1 MTPNHSLTL
10 LTRDGEA
17 AGQSRMR
24 IVVAVDFGT
33 TFTSVAYANT
43 LESYLP
49 KLLTHWGDGGIMT
62 GEKIPTVIRYD
73 NDGTTG
79 AYTWGYRAQ
88 QDSALHG
95 KHIHEWFKL
104 GLCNDFE
111 ARRARESEL
120 MRKYKSQT
128 ALPAVKGDECMD
140 LVVNYLSSIKGA
152 VDQFFRSQYGED
164 AAQCPRDYIITV
176 PALWDHAEQEKTR
189 LCAERAGMGEG
200 SQLQLVPEP
209 EAACI
214 YAIQQMLWI
223 NEGDTFVICDAG
235 GGTVDLASYTI
246 ESLNRDQIL
255 HCKLAGAATGS
266 GGLCGSSFL
275 NRIFQSYLEK
285 KLEDYSGWE
294 PDFMTEALRAFEDHI
309 KPEFTGDRQDE
320 KFIRIHGLKESKR
333 HGVAKHILIL
343 KTEELRKHV
352 FDEVISKVE
361 GLVRDQINNTRRPV
375 KAVLL
380 AGGFGNNPYLKRRL
394 EQNDAVVRNKIR
406 VQLIENGDT
415 AIARGALVAGL
426 VGLGKNRQADDDDGA
441 FNVISTRTVE
451 VVSRLAGK
459 YYGTSALHD
468 FEEGVD
474 PESRRRKRDDGDKIE
489 RITWFAK
496 KGETIPD
503 GEPLSFN
510 FCKVARVQRGV
521 PAHEACAPV
530 IRIYTCERDIPGTC
544 KDDASVR
551 EIAQFRMDLKGLF
564 IPTIIKGGQEFYEA
578 RFDIEMTL
586 RAASLSFCGVYGKG
600 TPEAKRFPATNVVFT

>member
-1 MTPNHSLTL
+1 MT
-10 LTRDGEA
+10 
-17 AGQSRMR
+17 
-24 IVVAVDFGT
+24 V
-33 TFTSVAYANT
+33 
-43 LESYLP
+43 
-49 KLLTHWGDGGIMT
+49 
-62 GEKIPTVIRYD
+62 EKIPTILHYD
-73 NDGTTG
+73 NGGTTG
-79 AYTWGYRAQ
+79 VYRWGYQAQ
-88 QDSALHG
+88 QYAARHG
-95 KHIHEWFKL
+95 TKMHEWFKL

-111 ARRARESEL
+111 ERRARESEL

-128 ALPAVKGDECMD
+128 ALPVVKDDECMS
-140 LVVNYLSSIKGA
+140 LVVNYLSSVKGA
-152 VDQFFRSQYGED
+152 VDQFFHTQYGED

-246 ESLNRDQIL
+246 ESLKRDQIL

-275 NRIFQSYLEK
+275 NRIFQAYLEK
-285 KLEDYSGWE
+285 KLEDYPAWDSE
-294 PDFMTEALRAFEDHI
+294 FMVEALRAFEDQI
-309 KPEFTGDRQDE
+309 KPEFTDE
-320 KFIRIHGLKESKR
+320 HQEEKVIRIHGLKESKP
-333 HGVAKHILIL
+333 HGVAKNILIL
-343 KTEELRKHV
+343 TTEELRKHV
-352 FDEVISKVE
+352 FDEVISKIE

-375 KAVLL
+375 TAVLL
-380 AGGFGNNPYLKRRL
+380 AGGFGKNPYLKRRL
-394 EQNDAVVRNKIR
+394 EQIDAVVRNKIR
-406 VQLIENGDT
+406 VQRIDNGDT

-426 VGLGKNRQADDDDGA
+426 AGLGKNLQPEDDDGA

-451 VVSRLAGK
+451 VVSRLAGRH
-459 YYGTSALHD
+459 YGTAALES

-474 PESRRRKRDDGDKIE
+474 PESRRQHRKKRDDGDKIE
-489 RITWFAK
+489 KITWFAR

-503 GEPLSFN
+503 GEPLSFD
-510 FCKVARVQRGV
+510 FCKVAKVQRGV
-521 PAHEACAPV
+521 PAHQVCTPV
-530 IRIYTCERDIPGTC
+530 IRIYTCENDIPGTYR
-544 KDDASVR
+544 DDASVR
-551 EIAQFRMDLKGLF
+551 EIAKFKMDLRGLS
-564 IPTIIKGGQEFYEA
+564 IPTITKGAQEFYEA